1 MDNFDPPPS
10 NDQIRDYEMIFL
22 DDGDGGG
29 GGADWSVRCAKRSY
43 CSQPLEKSHPIL
55 DSLRIFDPPQSHLG
69 TNN

>member
-29 GGADWSVRCAKRSY
+29 GGAD
-43 CSQPLEKSHPIL
+43 
-55 DSLRIFDPPQSHLG
+55 
-69 TNN
+69 